1 MSDSPVEIADDFPS
15 APLVINIS
23 TECEVNSR
31 GINMTAK
38 THIKASLDAV
48 GEEQAAALMEAKIIA
63 DAVACASLESLKMSM
78 IRIAGGETTSSAAD
92 LSLAVQKIGGD
103 LVANFLQ
110 YMHKPAGG
118 GR

>member
-1 MSDSPVEIADDFPS
+1 MNEHPVEISEATS

-31 GINMTAK
+31 GINMSAK
-38 THIKASLDAV
+38 THIKASLDSV
-48 GEEQAAALMEAKIIA
+48 NQEQAAALMEAKIIA
-63 DAVACASLESLKMSM
+63 DAVACASLESLKISM
-78 IRIAGGETTSSAAD
+78 TRIAGGNTSESSMD

-110 YMHKPAGG
+110 YIQSPAGG
-118 GR
+118 GK